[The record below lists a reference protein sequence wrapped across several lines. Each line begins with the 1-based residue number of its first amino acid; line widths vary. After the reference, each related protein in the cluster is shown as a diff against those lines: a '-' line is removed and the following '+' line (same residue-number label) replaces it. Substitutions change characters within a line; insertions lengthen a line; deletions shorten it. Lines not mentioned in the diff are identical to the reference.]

1 MKRDKPRGSVK
12 FPSLDQLETLK
23 TPSDLAAGDRC
34 AGQSCCLGWIC
45 HNRKEEKREKDRER
59 ERRKDNRGDR
69 RLLALGVWS
78 PVNDK
83 EEV

>member
-1 MKRDKPRGSVK
+1 MTDVLDKAAVSVGFATTGKRRR
-12 FPSLDQLETLK
+12 ERK
-23 TPSDLAAGDRC
+23 T
-34 AGQSCCLGWIC
+34 
-45 HNRKEEKREKDRER
+45 ERER